1 MKGPDKQD
9 YEPTEA
15 EKANAAVAKAR
26 ADRFKKLYD
35 PLLLQMRDESLRN
48 NYSEIARGKANADT
62 AQALTSNLSYRDTQ
76 SATREGDIAQA
87 LGAQIGQANVQAKET
102 QNQTQLGVLGT
113 AVGQE
118 ADTGKAMSQLARINS
133 TEALQRAK
141 ANQQVADAK
150 FTAAT
155 NLAAS
160 FALQGWDNMQT
171 EGLRMQADGMGPPEE
186 VQGSFFSPVDKDG
199 NQIKSIK
206 DRYKWTWG

>member
-9 YEPTEA
+9 YQPTEM
-15 EKANAAVAKAR
+15 EKVNAGVAKAR

-62 AQALTSNLSYRDTQ
+62 AQALTNSLSYRDTQ
-76 SATREGDIAQA
+76 SATREGDLAQA
-87 LGAQIGQANVQAKET
+87 LGAQIGQANVQGKEA

-133 TEALQRAK
+133 TEALERAK
-141 ANQQVADAK
+141 ANQKVSDAK

-160 FALQGWDNMQT
+160 FALQGLDNKMSEGTKTNPDGTT
-171 EGLRMQADGMGPPEE
+171 ET
-186 VQGSFFSPVDKDG
+186 VNGSWLSPVDKDG
-199 NQIKSIK
+199 NQIKGFK
-206 DRYKWTWG
+206 DRYKYTWG